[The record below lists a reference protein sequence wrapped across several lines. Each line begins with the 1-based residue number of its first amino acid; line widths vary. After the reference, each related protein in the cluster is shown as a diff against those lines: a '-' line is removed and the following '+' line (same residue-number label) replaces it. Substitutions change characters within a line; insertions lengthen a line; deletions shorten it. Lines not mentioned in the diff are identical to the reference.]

1 MVGTACQQLDK
12 ANDISV
18 HACPKKNKNK
28 NFDKL
33 I

>member
-18 HACPKKNKNK
+18 HACPKKKKKTLTN
-28 NFDKL
+28 
-33 I
+33 